1 MVRRAIAL
9 TLIAVGGITASMGLE
24 ASASV
29 PPSTPPSV
37 PAVNTTIPSDCP
49 IPEVPR
55 ATFVGLLVAAD
66 RRTARFEVRQMRGGN
81 LEGYTANGLVD
92 VDFGDDVRFLD
103 VEVEYIVAAALDDET
118 NRLFSKVRDPEPLF
132 GGNQVI
138 GIEERNLDCPEL
150 EDAVRTL
157 TLDGRSVESGVLAP
171 LADDSRG
178 LLRAVALPFAW
189 VFGGLV
195 GLAIIANGVRALVG
209 RSRRRQAARAASA
222 RARKSATAKSRP
234 SA

>member
-1 MVRRAIAL
+1 MARRAIAL
-9 TLIAVGGITASMGLE
+9 ALIAAGGITVSMSHG
-24 ASASV
+24 AVASV
-29 PPSTPPSV
+29 PPSV
-37 PAVNTTIPSDCP
+37 PVINTTIPSDCP
-49 IPEVPR
+49 IPTAPR
-55 ATFVGLLVAAD
+55 ATFVGSLVAAD
-66 RRTARFEVRQMRGGN
+66 RRTARFEVRQLRGGN
-81 LEGYTANGLVD
+81 LEGFTVNGLVD

-103 VEVEYIVAAALDDET
+103 IDVEYIVAAALDDET

-178 LLRAVALPFAW
+178 LLRAVVLPFAW

-195 GLAIIANGVRALVG
+195 GLAIVANGVRALVG
-209 RSRRRQAARAASA
+209 RNRRRQAARAASA

>member
-1 MVRRAIAL
+1 MARRAIAL
-9 TLIAVGGITASMGLE
+9 ALIAAAGFTVSVGLG

-29 PPSTPPSV
+29 PPSEPPTV

-49 IPEVPR
+49 IPKAPR
-55 ATFVGLLVAAD
+55 ATFVGVLVAAD
-66 RRTARFEVRQMRGGN
+66 RRTARFEVRQLRGGN
-81 LEGYTANGLVD
+81 LDGYTADGLVD

-103 VEVEYIVAAALDDET
+103 IDVEYIVAAALDDEA

-138 GIEERNLDCPEL
+138 GIEERNLDCPDL

-157 TLDGRSVESGVLAP
+157 TIDGRSVESGVLAP

-178 LLRAVALPFAW
+178 LIRAVLLPFAW

-195 GLAIIANGVRALVG
+195 ASAVIANGVRALAS

>member
-1 MVRRAIAL
+1 MARRAIAL
-9 TLIAVGGITASMGLE
+9 ALIAAGGITVSMSHG
-24 ASASV
+24 AVASV
-29 PPSTPPSV
+29 PPSV
-37 PAVNTTIPSDCP
+37 PVINTTIPSDCP
-49 IPEVPR
+49 IPTAPR
-55 ATFVGLLVAAD
+55 ATFVGSLVAAD
-66 RRTARFEVRQMRGGN
+66 RRTARFEVRQLRGGN
-81 LEGYTANGLVD
+81 LEGFTVNGLVD

-103 VEVEYIVAAALDDET
+103 IDVEYIVAAALDDET

-178 LLRAVALPFAW
+178 LLRAVVLPFAW

-195 GLAIIANGVRALVG
+195 GWAIVANGVRALVG
-209 RSRRRQAARAASA
+209 RNRRRQAARAASA

>member
-1 MVRRAIAL
+1 
-9 TLIAVGGITASMGLE
+9 
-24 ASASV
+24 
-29 PPSTPPSV
+29 
-37 PAVNTTIPSDCP
+37 
-49 IPEVPR
+49 
-55 ATFVGLLVAAD
+55 
-66 RRTARFEVRQMRGGN
+66 
-81 LEGYTANGLVD
+81 
-92 VDFGDDVRFLD
+92 
-103 VEVEYIVAAALDDET
+103 
-118 NRLFSKVRDPEPLF
+118 LFSKVRDPEPLF

-138 GIEERNLDCPEL
+138 GIEERNLDCPDL

-157 TLDGRSVESGVLAP
+157 TIDGRSVESGVLAP

-178 LLRAVALPFAW
+178 LIRAVLLPFAW

-195 GLAIIANGVRALVG
+195 ALAVLANGVRALAS

>member
-1 MVRRAIAL
+1 MARRAIAL
-9 TLIAVGGITASMGLE
+9 ALIVAGGVTTSSIHGA
-24 ASASV
+24 AASV
-29 PPSTPPSV
+29 PPSV
-37 PAVNTTIPSDCP
+37 PVINTTIPSDCP
-49 IPEVPR
+49 IPTAPR
-55 ATFVGLLVAAD
+55 ATFVGSLVAAD
-66 RRTARFEVRQMRGGN
+66 RRTARFEVRQLRGGN
-81 LEGYTANGLVD
+81 LEGFTVNGLVD

-103 VEVEYIVAAALDDET
+103 IDVEYIVAAALDDET

-178 LLRAVALPFAW
+178 LLRAVVLPFAW
-189 VFGGLV
+189 GFGGLV
-195 GLAIIANGVRALVG
+195 GLAIVANGVRALVG
-209 RSRRRQAARAASA
+209 RNRRRQAARAASA

-234 SA
+234 SE

>member
-1 MVRRAIAL
+1 
-9 TLIAVGGITASMGLE
+9 
-24 ASASV
+24 
-29 PPSTPPSV
+29 
-37 PAVNTTIPSDCP
+37 
-49 IPEVPR
+49 
-55 ATFVGLLVAAD
+55 LVAAD
-66 RRTARFEVRQMRGGN
+66 RRTARFEVRQLRGGN
-81 LEGYTANGLVD
+81 LEGFTANGLVD

-103 VEVEYIVAAALDDET
+103 IDVEYIVAAALDDET

-178 LLRAVALPFAW
+178 LLRAVVLPFAW

-195 GLAIIANGVRALVG
+195 GLAIVANGVRALVG
-209 RSRRRQAARAASA
+209 RNRRRQAARAASA

-234 SA
+234 SE